1 MMLAAAIFPL
11 IWVGGLVTTYDAGM
25 AVPDWPTTYGY
36 NMFLYPWQTWL
47 YGPWDLFIEHGHRLF
62 AATVGLLTIVLVV
75 VLFRSER
82 RAWVRRLGL
91 AALALVLFQG
101 WLGGMRVRLDARLLA
116 QLHGCVGPAFFAL
129 AAALSVFTS
138 QRWRTLEH
146 APRTADRRAARLATI
161 TTALDN
167 LQLLLG
173 SQLRHVSPG
182 SSDTSLFPAAV
193 LMHLFVAL
201 MVVVHA
207 CLLAARL
214 GGRHSRDAWLAKP
227 ARWLAA
233 LVFVQIALGCG
244 TWVVKYGW
252 PAWAAEYSWTAG
264 YVVTRESLLQALVT
278 TAHVATG
285 SLILVTS
292 LTVALRCWRLSRA
305 PLAGAVVRTLKWET
319 AS

>member
-138 QRWRTLEH
+138 KRWQTLEH
-146 APRTADRRAARLATI
+146 EPRSADRRAARLATI
-161 TTALDN
+161 TTALVY
-167 LQLLLG
+167 LQLVLG

-182 SSDTSLFPAAV
+182 STDTSLFPAAV

-201 MVVVHA
+201 MVVFHA
-207 CLLAARL
+207 GLLTIRL
-214 GGRHSRDAWLAKP
+214 GGRRSSDAWLRMP
-227 ARWLAA
+227 ARLLAS
-233 LVFVQIALGCG
+233 LVVLQIALGCG

-252 PAWAAEYSWTAG
+252 PAWLADYSWAAG
-264 YVVTRESLLQALVT
+264 YVVTRESMLQAFIT

-285 SLILVTS
+285 SLILATS
-292 LTVALRCWRLSRA
+292 LTVALRSWRLSSA
-305 PLAGAVVRTLKWET
+305 PLTGGAMRALKWET
-319 AS
+319 AA